1 MHMRSL
7 LAKGWEHNLQR
18 VMARKPVSKFSKRR
32 LVRLAADQE
41 RDFRDLPVWQEY
53 VRKFG
58 LKRARQILRQGL
70 LIHEITDGN
79 PEN

>member
-1 MHMRSL
+1 MDL
-7 LAKGWEHNLQR
+7 KR
-18 VMARKPVSKFSKRR
+18 VMARKPFSKFSKRR
-32 LVRLAADQE
+32 LDQLAADLE
-41 RDFRDLPVWQEY
+41 WDFRDLPVWQHY
-53 VRKFG
+53 VRQFG